1 MTIDYIN
8 EEEEEQEE
16 SSTMDKIQMGLDGVG
31 LIPGIGEFADGLNGI
46 ISLGRGDVTGAGL
59 SFISMIPGIGD
70 AIGKGGKVAR
80 AAMKSP
86 AIKSVVKKGAKS
98 APKLAK
104 KSKKA
109 AEQLKT
115 AGEKM
120 AKVKNAVAKKASDVK
135 SMHKAVLDGDL
146 KSLEK
151 MFGKEIPDEYRKA
164 VEKGLEMAGDKLKDV
179 DMKDVMN
186 KIDAVAAAGDEVEES
201 TEGDVNESL
210 RYDLFYRTTPKSEVD
225 RIWDDLGN
233 ALQEQALQRGGKW

>member
-1 MTIDYIN
+1 VTTDYIN
-8 EEEEEQEE
+8 EE
-16 SSTMDKIQMGLDGVG
+16 SSTIDKIQLGLDGIG

-46 ISLGRGDVTGAGL
+46 ISLGRGDLTGAGL
-59 SFISMIPGIGD
+59 SFISMVPGIGD
-70 AIGKGGKVAR
+70 AIGKGGKVGR

-86 AIKSVVKKGAKS
+86 AIKSVVKKGVKS

-109 AEQLKT
+109 AEQLVS

-120 AKVKNAVAKKASDVK
+120 SKVKNVVAKKAGDVK

-151 MFGKEIPDEYRKA
+151 MYGKEIPDEYRKA
-164 VEKGLEMAGDKLKDV
+164 AEKALEMAGDKLKDV
-179 DMKDVMN
+179 DMKDVMT
-186 KIDAVAAAGDEVEES
+186 KIEAVAKAGDEVEE
-201 TEGDVNESL
+201 TGEGDVNESL

-225 RIWDDLGN
+225 RIWSDLGDV
-233 ALQEQALQRGGKW
+233 LREQAELKRKSIMEI